1 MCVGVA
7 LLCHGAQ
14 SRRWLV
20 HLIMVIQVKEED
32 SEAHAALH
40 GRQPSDA
47 HLEVLSYPQF
57 IEVLGR
63 VALQVKQCV

>member
-1 MCVGVA
+1 MACCCRGALTSCVYA
-7 LLCHGAQ
+7 
-14 SRRWLV
+14 
-20 HLIMVIQVKEED
+20 VIVQVKEED

>member
-7 LLCHGAQ
+7 WPAVVLAHSQGCVDA
-14 SRRWLV
+14 V
-20 HLIMVIQVKEED
+20 VIQVKEED